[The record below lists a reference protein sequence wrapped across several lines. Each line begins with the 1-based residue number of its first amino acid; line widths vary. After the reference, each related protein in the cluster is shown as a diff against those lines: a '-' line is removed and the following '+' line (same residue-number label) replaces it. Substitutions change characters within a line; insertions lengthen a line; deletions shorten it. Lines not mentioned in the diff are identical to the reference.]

1 LTKRVFE
8 IVGCDIDFL
17 ITIHLQP
24 HTHTFLSEWKMYELL
39 REGFFC
45 LAFIFISPYKFEH
58 LVKYENYS
66 SGACLTESSRQY
78 NVSNGSYVHCL
89 FHFETRPVI
98 NIYLSNFL
106 SPEDKS
112 GLGITD

>member
-1 LTKRVFE
+1 
-8 IVGCDIDFL
+8 
-17 ITIHLQP
+17 
-24 HTHTFLSEWKMYELL
+24 
-39 REGFFC
+39 
-45 LAFIFISPYKFEH
+45 LAFIFISPYKFED

-66 SGACLTESSRQY
+66 SGACSTESSRQY